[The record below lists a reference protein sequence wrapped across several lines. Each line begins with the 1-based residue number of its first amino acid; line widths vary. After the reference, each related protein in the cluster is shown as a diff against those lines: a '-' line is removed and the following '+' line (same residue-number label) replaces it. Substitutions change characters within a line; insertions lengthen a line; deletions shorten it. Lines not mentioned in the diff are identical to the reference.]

1 MRRLLTILCLAAPAA
16 LAEPA
21 APASGPVIA
30 SGTMPDQAGKDAL
43 LARLRQV
50 YGVAR
55 VVDRLAVGGVSA
67 PPGWAE
73 RVAGMVGPALA
84 NVSGG
89 RLEIQGNAV
98 SLHGAVG
105 SDEARRG
112 VVAQVA
118 QALDSSYT
126 VSDGL
131 HVVAQEQALLDAA
144 LADRIIEFESGSATL
159 TAAGAAVLD
168 QVLVALRRVK
178 GKRVEVIG
186 HTDNAGSRARNLA
199 LSQARAEAVKA
210 YVIARGIAEAGISV
224 SAEGP
229 DHPLADNATAEGR
242 ARNRRIEFR
251 VITEA

>member
-16 LAEPA
+16 LADPA
-21 APASGPVIA
+21 ATGPVIA
-30 SGTMPDQAGKDAL
+30 SGAMPDQAGKDVL

-50 YGVAR
+50 YGAAR
-55 VVDRLAVGGVSA
+55 VVDQLTVGEVSA
-67 PPGWAE
+67 PPGWSE

-89 RLEIQGNAV
+89 RLEVQGHAV
-98 SLHGAVG
+98 GLRGAVA
-105 SDEARRG
+105 SEDIRRG
-112 VVAQVA
+112 VVAQLA
-118 QALDSSYT
+118 LALDGSYT

-131 HVVAQEQALLDAA
+131 HVAAREQALLDAA

-159 TAAGAAVLD
+159 TATGTAVLD
-168 QVLVALRRVK
+168 QVLVALRQVK

-199 LSQARAEAVKA
+199 LSQARAEAVKT
-210 YVIARGIAEAGISV
+210 YVVARGIAEASISV
-224 SAEGP
+224 SGEGP
-229 DHPLADNATAEGR
+229 DRPLADNASAEGR
-242 ARNRRIEFR
+242 ARNRRIEFK